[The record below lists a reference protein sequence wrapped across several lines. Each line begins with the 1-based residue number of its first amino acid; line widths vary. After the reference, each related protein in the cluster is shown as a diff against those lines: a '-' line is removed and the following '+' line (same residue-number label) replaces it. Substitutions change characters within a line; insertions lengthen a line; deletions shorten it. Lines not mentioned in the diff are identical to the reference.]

1 MAAGD
6 TVPVQ
11 GEVATQEAVT
21 ILTSKILVVE
31 LMVHLVPVPVGG
43 TNALPSLYESTTSTI
58 VETGSGSTL
67 LIPTAVTDIMEE
79 LAL

>member
-11 GEVATQEAVT
+11 GEVSTQEAVT

-67 LIPTAVTDIMEE
+67 LIPTAVTDIVEE